1 MPLASVTGIDHA
13 VVLVRDLAA
22 SREKFARLGFTISP
36 MGRHS
41 AHMGTVNHTIM
52 LRDDYLELL
61 AVETPTPSNQRWRDR
76 LARRE
81 GLDTIALRTSGAERT
96 AEELKALGFADA
108 TALHF
113 SRPVA
118 PGKDAAFNVC
128 LFPPAASPQLNLF
141 VCEHLTRDAVW
152 LPELMEHPNTAVGL
166 AAVTVVV
173 ESLSGLPQAYGRLF
187 GTNRVLRNGP
197 EVVVETGSAPIR
209 FVTRPTLEQLYPGI
223 ELASDA
229 PPYVAA
235 LGFRVLDLAAA
246 EATLAAA
253 SPARIGASLCIA
265 PREACGVLLEF
276 TG

>member
-13 VVLVRDLAA
+13 VILVRDLAA
-22 SREKFARLGFTISP
+22 SRERFARLGFTISP

-52 LRDDYLELL
+52 LRHDYVELL
-61 AVETPTPSNQRWRDR
+61 AVATPTPSNQRWRDR

-81 GLDTIALRTSGAERT
+81 GLDTIALRTTGAART
-96 AEELKALGFADA
+96 AEELNGLGFADA
-108 TALHF
+108 TAMHF

-118 PGKDAAFNVC
+118 PGKEAAFNVC

-141 VCEHLTRDAVW
+141 VCEHLTREAVW
-152 LPELMEHPNTAVGL
+152 LPELIEHPNTALGL
-166 AAVTVVV
+166 AGVTVVV
-173 ESLSGLPQAYGRLF
+173 ENLSGLPQAYGRLF
-187 GTNRVLRNGP
+187 GTGRVLRNGP
-197 EVVVETGSAPIR
+197 EVVVETGSAPLR
-209 FVTRPTLEQLYPGI
+209 FVTRATLERLYPGL

-235 LGFRVLDLAAA
+235 LAFRVLDLDAA
-246 EATLAAA
+246 EASLSAA
-253 SPARIGASLCIA
+253 SPAKVGASVCIP

-276 TG
+276 TA